1 MQALG
6 TTIYVNGNGNDTNAG
21 TSDQPVKTLT
31 KAIELAGE
39 NGTVIMQDTV
49 RNAGN
54 VVLDNNVTIKRG
66 GACPSGM
73 INLDE
78 GSLTINHATID
89 GNKGEYPTAGR
100 IIRIMGEPVLTINE
114 GAKICNNAGAAIEQ
128 TGEKRSGEG
137 ALFTMNGGEIC
148 NIGNGNIVAEFN
160 PTQAVPV
167 YDSSWTDGRVIVS
180 YKDGLTARKSDF
192 VKFNKTE
199 TQDILQDGQNLKSTN
214 IVLVEY
220 DVMFKE
226 EAGTT
231 IPPKTRAAPV
241 IKGDDPNKD
250 NQETIKKEQ
259 KITVTTVTA
268 KDKSAKT
275 GDYADCANN

>member
-1 MQALG
+1 M
-6 TTIYVNGNGNDTNAG
+6 
-21 TSDQPVKTLT
+21 
-31 KAIELAGE
+31 ELSGAP
-39 NGTVIMQDTV
+39 
-49 RNAGN
+49 
-54 VVLDNNVTIKRG
+54 TIKD
-66 GACPSGM
+66 P
-73 INLDE
+73 IKLNDWQDN
-78 GSLTINHATID
+78 T
-89 GNKGEYPTAGR
+89 
-100 IIRIMGEPVLTINE
+100 
-114 GAKICNNAGAAIEQ
+114 AKID
-128 TGEKRSGEG
+128 
-137 ALFTMNGGEIC
+137 
-148 NIGNGNIVAEFN
+148 IVAEFN

-167 YDSSWTDGRVIVS
+167 YDSSWTNGRVIVS

-226 EAGTT
+226 EAGST